1 MNAVADTIAL
11 DLTQREIDVVRSA
24 LRMLEENHRRNDF
37 KTLVIEAEKLRS
49 KVNDAVITGNL
60 NHGV

>member
-1 MNAVADTIAL
+1 MNAVVDTITL

-49 KVNDAVITGNL
+49 KVNDAVIMGNL